1 MAELET
7 AAIRH
12 ALQVARD
19 NGYTEVELE
28 LDGHAFRGR
37 LGRAVPAARAPH
49 VSGTAA
55 ETAPDAGDG
64 RHAVLAPCVGFFASA
79 NRPLEVGMKVAEGEI
94 VALVEALGLGNDVV
108 SPVAGEV
115 VEVLVAPGDPIEF
128 GQIIA
133 WVQEAK

>member
-12 ALQVARD
+12 ALQIARD

-28 LDGHAFRGR
+28 LDGQTFRGR
-37 LGRAVPAARAPH
+37 LARSAPPARSPRVSGSAPEAARDP
-49 VSGTAA
+49 
-55 ETAPDAGDG
+55 GDG
-64 RHAVLAPCVGFFASA
+64 RHAVLAPCVGFFAGGK
-79 NRPLEVGMKVAEGEI
+79 RPLEVGMSVVEGEI
-94 VALVEALGLGNDVV
+94 VASIEALGLGNDVV

-115 VEVLVAPGDPIEF
+115 VEVLVSPGDPVEF
-128 GQIIA
+128 GQTIA